1 MITKKQFLKS
11 MQDLPNSFSVEE
23 IIDRILLLQKIEIGI
38 EESKSGKVNS
48 DSESKIKLK
57 KWLK

>member
-11 MQDLPNSFSVEE
+11 MEDLPSTFSVEE
-23 IIDRILLLQKIEIGI
+23 LIDRILLLQKIEIGI
-38 EESKSGKVNS
+38 EQSKSGKVY
-48 DSESKIKLK
+48 SEHQAKLRLK

>member
-1 MITKKQFLKS
+1 

-38 EESKSGKVNS
+38 AGSRSGKVHS
-48 DSESKIKLK
+48 DSDSKIKLK